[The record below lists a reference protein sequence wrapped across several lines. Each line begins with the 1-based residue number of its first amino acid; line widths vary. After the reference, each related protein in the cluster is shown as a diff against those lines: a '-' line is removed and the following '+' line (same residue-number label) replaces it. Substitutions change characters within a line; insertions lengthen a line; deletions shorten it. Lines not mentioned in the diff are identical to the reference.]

1 MSKKINIFSEEEA
14 VPEIFFGKKNKNIVD
29 TNEKCDEEIDFDNAV
44 PEIHFHKNH
53 LNVKKVAIVGMG
65 AVGAV
70 VGSQLIHTLGNHL
83 YCVMDEER
91 VKKYSKKGIFIN
103 NEKQPFNYVTPE
115 EVPVCDLIIVATKN
129 PQLKT
134 ALSEIKNA
142 VGKHTM
148 ILSLLNGIDSEAEI
162 EKLYGAEK
170 TLYGFIIGLTSVNEG
185 GRITVSTKG
194 KIIFGENDNSRS
206 KRVNDVIKLFEESN
220 IDYLNPEDI
229 HYEMWVKFLIN
240 VTFNS
245 IGAITESTYGGYGN
259 LGSEMAARKIGLE
272 VIKVA
277 KAEGILLQNE
287 LIEKNI
293 EVNRNFNPYSKC
305 SMVQDVE
312 AHRQTENEYFC
323 GKIMRLA
330 EKHGIEVPY
339 CTFLYELLSGKE
351 YAWKFNS

>member
-1 MSKKINIFSEEEA
+1 MYKKLNINTEDEA
-14 VPEIFFGKKNKNIVD
+14 VPEVCVDGNGKELVK
-29 TNEKCDEEIDFDNAV
+29 EESNDVIDYNNAV
-44 PEIHFHKNH
+44 PEVHYHPDNLRI
-53 LNVKKVAIVGMG
+53 KKIAIVGLG

-70 VGSQLIHTLGNHL
+70 AGSQLISHFGNHL

-91 VKKYSKKGIFIN
+91 VKKYSKKGVFVN
-103 NEKQPFNYVTPE
+103 KERQPFNFVTPE
-115 EVPVCDLIIVATKN
+115 EVPVCDLIIIATKN
-129 PQLKT
+129 LQLKT
-134 ALSEIKNA
+134 ALEEIENA
-142 VGKHTM
+142 VGEHTM
-148 ILSLLNGIDSEAEI
+148 ILSLLNGLDSEAQI
-162 EKLYGAEK
+162 EKKFGAEK

-185 GRITVSTKG
+185 GEITVSSKG
-194 KIIFGENDNSRS
+194 TIYFGEKDNSRTE
-206 KRVNDVIKLFEESN
+206 RIKDLIEVFRLTG
-220 IDYLNPEDI
+220 IDHKNPADI
-229 HYEMWVKFLIN
+229 HFEMWKKFLIN

-277 KAEGILLQNE
+277 KAEGILLPEE
-287 LIEKNI
+287 LLEQNI
-293 EVNRNFNPYSKC
+293 EINRKLNPYSKC

-312 AHRQTENEYFC
+312 NHRKTENEYFC
-323 GKIMRLA
+323 GKIMSLA